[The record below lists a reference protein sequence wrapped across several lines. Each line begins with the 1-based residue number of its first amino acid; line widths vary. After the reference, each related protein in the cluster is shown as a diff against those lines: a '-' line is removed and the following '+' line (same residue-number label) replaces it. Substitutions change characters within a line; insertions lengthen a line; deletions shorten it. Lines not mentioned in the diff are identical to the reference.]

1 MAQVFATANR
11 TGNCGANT
19 GNWNGVHDATGGKS
33 HTFTAVSG
41 DGDTAVR
48 SRRFATGFPGGACG
62 LFRVFMEF
70 DTSGITSAPSRLT
83 LNIKGTGTST
93 SNTDIIILRGNQ
105 TTYNGNTFNDFPG
118 NGAGWDNTTAGIV
131 PLSAQHTTW
140 NDSSYNVIELNAAA
154 ITAVVDEDVM
164 QVVIMTHDFDYL
176 DVDPSIGQDVSIG
189 MHFNRSGT
197 SEDPYIETF
206 FGYGGDIIGV
216 ASTNVE
222 KISGVATANVEKVIG
237 V

>member
-1 MAQVFATANR
+1 MAQVFATTGR

-19 GNWNGVHDATGGKS
+19 GNWDGVHDASGGKG
-33 HTFTAVSG
+33 HTFGDASG
-41 DGDTAVR
+41 TENNGVR
-48 SRRFATGFPGGACG
+48 SRRFASGGGTACG

-70 DTSGITSAPSRLT
+70 DTSGITSTPSRLT
-83 LNIKGTGTST
+83 LNIKGSGTST

-105 TTYNGNTFNDFPG
+105 TSYNGNTFNDFPG
-118 NGAGWDNTTAGIV
+118 NGSGWDNTTAAIV
-131 PLSAQHTTW
+131 PLSAEHTTW

-176 DVDPSIGQDVSIG
+176 DVDPTVGQDVNIG
-189 MHFNRSGT
+189 MHFNQSGT
-197 SEDPYIETF
+197 SQDPYIETF

-216 ASTNVE
+216 ASANIE